1 MLRLDV
7 DARASPHYKR
17 CDRGGG
23 FAAAFFSAPVP
34 GSSLAWDR
42 LTTQHGWTSRNG
54 SMANTKSAKK
64 ATRKIARRTE
74 INKARRSRMRTSLRH
89 VEAAIASGD
98 KGAAEAAL
106 VAAQPSLM
114 RAAHSGVIHKKTASR
129 KVSRLTHRIAKIGA
143 AVSA

>member
-1 MLRLDV
+1 MDV
-7 DARASPHYKR
+7 
-17 CDRGGG
+17 
-23 FAAAFFSAPVP
+23 
-34 GSSLAWDR
+34 
-42 LTTQHGWTSRNG
+42 QEQ

-89 VEAAIASGD
+89 VEAAISSGD
-98 KGAAEAAL
+98 KEAAQAAL

-114 RAAHSGVIHKKTASR
+114 RAASAGVIHKKAASR

-143 AVSA
+143 AATA